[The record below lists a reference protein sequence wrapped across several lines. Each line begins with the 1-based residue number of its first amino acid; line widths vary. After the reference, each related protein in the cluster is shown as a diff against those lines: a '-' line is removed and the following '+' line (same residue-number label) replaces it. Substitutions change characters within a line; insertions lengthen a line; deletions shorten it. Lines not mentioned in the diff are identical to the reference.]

1 MPSAQT
7 TFVLDKM
14 ESMQKALE
22 ELLAK
27 VGTVTEEMHSVHKQM
42 EDYGSDL
49 DGIKRKLAEGERA
62 APPRL
67 DLPPRNKG
75 LANNGPPLMDTPS
88 SSTQASTGFHTAP
101 SSPTENEEIRVR
113 APRHDF
119 PRFSGATPL
128 LWIDQCLMATSW

>member
-14 ESMQKALE
+14 ESVQKALE

-27 VGTVTEEMHSVHKQM
+27 VGTVTEEMHSVCKQM

-49 DGIKRKLAEGERA
+49 DGIKRKLADSERV

-88 SSTQASTGFHTAP
+88 SSTHAAAGFLVKH
-101 SSPTENEEIRVR
+101 
-113 APRHDF
+113 
-119 PRFSGATPL
+119 L
-128 LWIDQCLMATSW
+128 IDNINKFNWCV